1 MDDDLESRRPD
12 AIPWGFWSFARVAY
26 LVFSDNP
33 ILAVWLGIGTIAS
46 FLAGRF
52 LLPATPAFDAATDFA
67 ELGDFFLATAAIF
80 AVLFLI
86 GLLLEVGVTFNGLAA
101 YRQFGV
107 DLRAGWR
114 VIQGCLPGIFLFALS
129 WLALALAIGAVVGF
143 LAFVNPA
150 LAVIGALLG
159 AGAVVGYL
167 FVSFYFVPLLVD
179 TGASVPNL
187 LRESLRLARLTGSE
201 IVLYWIVSVAAAILT
216 SLITSESGILS
227 VVALVV
233 ANLANMLLLTFLAV
247 LRCII
252 YENSVER
259 FAPESEP

>member
-1 MDDDLESRRPD
+1 MDDDLESRRPG

-26 LVFSDNP
+26 LVFADHP
-33 ILAVWLGIGTIAS
+33 LLVVWLGIGTAVS
-46 FLAGRF
+46 FLASRF
-52 LLPATPAFDAATDFA
+52 LLPDTPAFDTAATFQ
-67 ELGDFFLATAAIF
+67 ELGNFFFATAAVF

-101 YRQFGV
+101 YRRFGV
-107 DLRAGWR
+107 DLQAGWR
-114 VIQGCLPGIFLFALS
+114 VIRGCLPGIFLFALS
-129 WLALALAIGAVVGF
+129 WLALALAVGAVVGF

-150 LAVIGALLG
+150 LGVFGGLLG
-159 AGAVVGYL
+159 AGAVIGYL

-179 TGASVPNL
+179 TGASVPNI

-201 IVLYWIVSVAAAILT
+201 IVLYWVVSIAAAILT
-216 SLITSESGILS
+216 SLITSDTGVLN

-233 ANLANMLLLTFLAV
+233 ANLANMLLLTFLAI

-252 YENSVER
+252 YENSIER
-259 FAPESEP
+259 FSPEP

>member
-1 MDDDLESRRPD
+1 MDDELESRRPD

-33 ILAVWLGIGTIAS
+33 ILAVWLAVGTVAS

-52 LLPATPAFDAATDFA
+52 LLPEMPAFDAATDFA
-67 ELGDFFLATAAIF
+67 EFGDFLLATAAIF
-80 AVLFLI
+80 AVLFVI

-101 YRQFGV
+101 YRLGGV
-107 DLRAGWR
+107 DLQAGWR
-114 VIQGCLPGIFLFALS
+114 VIQGCLRGILLFALS
-129 WLALALAIGAVVGF
+129 WLALALAIGAVIGF
-143 LAFVNPA
+143 LALVNPA
-150 LAVIGALLG
+150 LGVIGAMLG
-159 AGAVVGYL
+159 AGAVIAYL

-187 LRESLRLARLTGSE
+187 LYESLRLARLTGSE
-201 IVLYWIVSVAAAILT
+201 IVLYWVLSIAGAILT

-227 VVALVV
+227 AVALVV

-252 YENSVER
+252 YENSIER
-259 FAPESEP
+259 FAPDPDP

>member
-33 ILAVWLGIGTIAS
+33 ILAVWLGIGTVAS

-52 LLPATPAFDAATDFA
+52 LVPDTPAFEAATDFA

-86 GLLLEVGVTFNGLAA
+86 GLLLEVGVTFNGLTA

-107 DLRAGWR
+107 DLQAGWR

-143 LAFVNPA
+143 LAFINPA
-150 LAVIGALLG
+150 LGVIGALLG
-159 AGAVVGYL
+159 AGSVVGYL

-201 IVLYWIVSVAAAILT
+201 IVLYWVVSIAAAILT
-216 SLITSESGILS
+216 SLITSDSGLLS
-227 VVALVV
+227 IVALVV

-252 YENSVER
+252 YENSIER
-259 FAPESEP
+259 FAPEPDS